1 MRSISSII
9 FIPFIKKIFKF
20 IVKLDEIRKEVKG
33 QQNNNNNN
41 NNNNDHDNN
50 QEDMFNVEVYLKN
63 PVNGRASL

>member
-20 IVKLDEIRKEVKG
+20 IVKLDEIRKVVKG

-63 PVNGRASL
+63 HVNGRASL